1 MGSAHPETVSNRLP
15 KPRPIRILGSAQC
28 FYVEKS
34 SSNGLPKHGSHFAS
48 DETRDANLRPLSF
61 LCVSSGGSH
70 HHELGD
76 DRSRGG
82 ARGRPSPGPSS
93 PAPGRSAPGRSS
105 PALASPPAGPTTTSS
120 GTTGAG
126 AELGDDCRRGRARP
140 CWGGARRGRARPRW
154 GRARRGGRIPPAR
167 SACGGALRP
176 LLET

>member
-93 PAPGRSAPGRSS
+93 PAPGRSAPGPSSPAPGPSSPGPPGRSS
-105 PALASPPAGPTTTSS
+105 PRA
-120 GTTGAG
+120 
-126 AELGDDCRRGRARP
+126 ARP
-140 CWGGARRGRARPRW
+140 EAAGSSSVAFGLAVGERKFWVRYLCTVHNLNHGMGIRFGAA
-154 GRARRGGRIPPAR
+154 
-167 SACGGALRP
+167 P
-176 LLET
+176 LEIA